1 MKNITTATIKSIIRK
16 GGATFNRNQERVTLK
31 TGYQVSKCDL
41 LIIPTESLTRDL
53 LKALIK
59 KLASRGEYLG
69 VWIDN
74 GTVYVDISCRV
85 ATKRCDADGQRPQ
98 PVEHFTMGRYGM
110 PCGKLK
116 RKAKKIKIFLP
127 NS

>member
-1 MKNITTATIKSIIRK
+1 MKNITISTIKSIIRK

-41 LIIPTESLTRDL
+41 LVIPTESLTRDL

-59 KLASRGEYLG
+59 RLASRGEYLG

-74 GTVYVDISCRV
+74 GKVYVDISCRV
-85 ATKRCDADGQRPQ
+85 ATKRDAMQ
-98 PVEHFTMGRYGM
+98 MGRDLNQLSVLRWADM
-110 PCGKLK
+110 QCL
-116 RKAKKIKIFLP
+116 AVD
-127 NS
+127 